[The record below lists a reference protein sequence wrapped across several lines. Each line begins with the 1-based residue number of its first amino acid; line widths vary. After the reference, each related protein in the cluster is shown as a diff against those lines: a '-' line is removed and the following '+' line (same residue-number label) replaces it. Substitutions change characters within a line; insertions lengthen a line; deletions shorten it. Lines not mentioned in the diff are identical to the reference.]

1 MQEGMDVKHQLIP
14 EKIRLAIKVSLTE
27 TGVVLLSPI
36 ISLPGRVNQWPPLV
50 RVKLY
55 NSIHPSN
62 YRNTST
68 PSCVSS

>member
-36 ISLPGRVNQWPPLV
+36 ISLPGRPQAI
-50 RVKLY
+50 KY
-55 NSIHPSN
+55 
-62 YRNTST
+62 
-68 PSCVSS
+68 